1 MRGGPGR
8 GGGMSLLHIIASGI
22 GSLIALAVLVA
33 LVVLIIKLLTGWRPK
48 GRYAGWAPQAAA
60 PAAAPAAPE
69 DPTDSALRILNERL
83 ANGEIE
89 VDDYYARRTALK
101 GPDPHRP
108 EPSIDI

>member
-1 MRGGPGR
+1 
-8 GGGMSLLHIIASGI
+8 MSLLHLIASGI

-33 LVVLIIKLLTGWRPK
+33 LVVLIIKLLKGWRPK
-48 GRYAGWAPQAAA
+48 GRYAGWAPQ
-60 PAAAPAAPE
+60 AAAPAAPE